1 PTGSLDAAGSATPS
15 AAGTA
20 TPSAASASPAGPAAA
35 PARHGTPAAPGGGRL
50 FRHRIRE
57 LHATARSLRCE
68 LRQAVSS
75 EAALRR
81 SVQARSL
88 ALRDVLYVGATTGVR
103 QGVQCGPLQMT
114 VGPEAE
120 IQALRAAVEEQLR
133 TNLQLLRA
141 RGPHAPAAAKRT
153 TGPGAEKVRRGQASK
168 PVSEPGR

>member
-1 PTGSLDAAGSATPS
+1 LR
-15 AAGTA
+15 
-20 TPSAASASPAGPAAA
+20 PAPWMQQAA
-35 PARHGTPAAPGGGRL
+35 PRPPRRAPPRRRRPRRRGRL